1 LTSAEERNCR
11 LEKQHKYLT
20 RAKTGTKKTKPKAY
34 KYDKA
39 QHKNEL
45 HQELLPAAA
54 QPAPPPLRH
63 HRVCQAYRVHLEN
76 FQGLLRKA
84 TPLRPQP
91 LCGDANLLD
100 VKTFLKLLK
109 IFKKRQKKRCH
120 LPPAGKTLLI
130 L

>member
-1 LTSAEERNCR
+1 VSFDPG
-11 LEKQHKYLT
+11 LENTTYSLFHWQ
-20 RAKTGTKKTKPKAY
+20 GTKKTKPKTY
-34 KYDKA
+34 KYNKA

-63 HRVCQAYRVHLEN
+63 HRVCQACRVHLEN

-109 IFKKRQKKRCH
+109 NFKKNFGKK
-120 LPPAGKTLLI
+120 LSFDPGGGKKLSFFLG